1 MAKVNLIG
9 TPVAAALD
17 DYLDQ
22 LCKGNEGNADINTL
36 ELDGTVMHYDI
47 TMQHLHRIKNPFGGK
62 ITVYSLTTHA
72 RGKVDVLNPKPS
84 DIKFCVDSPFG
95 EVCATLSDII
105 KIAAGYVA

>member
-1 MAKVNLIG
+1 MAKVNLLG

-36 ELDGTVMHYDI
+36 ELDGTVMNYDI
-47 TMQHLHRIKNPFGGK
+47 TMQHLHRIKVLGK
-62 ITVYSLTTHA
+62 KVTVYSLTTHA
-72 RGKVDVLNPKPS
+72 RGKVDVLHPNPS
-84 DIKFCVDSPFG
+84 DVKFCVDSPFG